1 MMAKIRSFWIVGCLF
16 LFSFGKTHAQVA
28 LNFTMTDTKGK
39 EWNLY
44 EELLK
49 GKTVVLDFFFADCTP
64 CQRLTPAM
72 ALLYDSL
79 SKDSVL
85 VLGISDR
92 DLDIRLDKFETDFGV
107 TYPSCGV
114 QGGGD
119 TITDMYKGFFNFPSW
134 PLYAVICPNGKIDWN
149 VQRDTSHSKVYEGI
163 IECKKS
169 LDLQNDINKI
179 ATNLY
184 PNPVQQ
190 DLHLD
195 FMEVGNHEI
204 MIYSMDGKLLL
215 DNVLNANEISIDLSS
230 LENGIYLV
238 NIRGTTE
245 NGTWKI
251 EKE

>member
-1 MMAKIRSFWIVGCLF
+1 MGIFDMMAKIRSFWIVGCLF

-114 QGGGD
+114 QVAE
-119 TITDMYKGFFNFPSW
+119 I
-134 PLYAVICPNGKIDWN
+134 PLQTCIRAFLI
-149 VQRDTSHSKVYEGI
+149 S
-163 IECKKS
+163 
-169 LDLQNDINKI
+169 
-179 ATNLY
+179 
-184 PNPVQQ
+184 PVGHCTR
-190 DLHLD
+190 L
-195 FMEVGNHEI
+195 FVPMV
-204 MIYSMDGKLLL
+204 K
-215 DNVLNANEISIDLSS
+215 
-230 LENGIYLV
+230 
-238 NIRGTTE
+238 
-245 NGTWKI
+245 
-251 EKE
+251 